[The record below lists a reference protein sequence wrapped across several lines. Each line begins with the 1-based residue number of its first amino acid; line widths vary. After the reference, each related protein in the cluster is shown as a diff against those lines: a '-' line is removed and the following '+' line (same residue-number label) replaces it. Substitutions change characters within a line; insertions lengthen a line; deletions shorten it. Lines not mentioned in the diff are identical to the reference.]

1 MLPMLLAI
9 AQEATHESGA
19 SAGPFSVSFGL
30 IFWTWVVFIG
40 LLIVLSKFAWP
51 AILKA
56 TEEREAKVRQQLAQ
70 AEEMNLQAKALLD
83 EQRKLTAEARASAQA
98 LLADAKAA
106 VEQERAHALEKI
118 KQDQD
123 SLMDRARRDIG
134 IERDKAIA
142 ELRREA
148 VDLALGAASKVIGQR
163 LDSDV
168 DRRIVMDY
176 VANVERSR

>member
-9 AQEATHESGA
+9 AQEAAHESG
-19 SAGPFSVSFGL
+19 SSGPFSVSFGL
-30 IFWTWVVFIG
+30 IFWTWVVFIA
-40 LLIVLSKFAWP
+40 LLLVLSKFAWP

-56 TEEREAKVRQQLAQ
+56 TEEREAKVRQQLGE
-70 AEEMNLQAKALLD
+70 AEKMNLEAKALLE
-83 EQRKLTAEARASAQA
+83 EQRKLTAEARTSAQTM
-98 LLADAKAA
+98 LAEAKAA
-106 VEQERAHALEKI
+106 VERERAHALEKI

-123 SLMDRARRDIG
+123 ALMERARRDIA
-134 IERDKAIA
+134 IERDKAIS

-163 LDSDV
+163 FDSEA
-168 DRRIVMDY
+168 DRKIVTDY

>member
-9 AQEATHESGA
+9 AQEATHASGA
-19 SAGPFSVSFGL
+19 STGPFSVSFGL
-30 IFWTWVVFIG
+30 IFWTCVVFLA

-56 TEEREAKVRQQLAQ
+56 TEEREGKVRQQLAQ
-70 AEEMNLQAKALLD
+70 AEEMHLQAKALLD
-83 EQRKLTAEARASAQA
+83 EQRKLTAEARASAQT
-98 LLADAKAA
+98 LLAEAKAA

-123 SLMDRARRDIG
+123 ALMDRARRDIA

-168 DRRIVMDY
+168 DRKIVMDY